1 MTGNKTLDGFILV
14 CIKYTVPIVLPPSL
28 PPKNYNIIQG
38 LASQIKILI
47 VTAKIKLLGTALLSW
62 RKKMEISIYK
72 WIPKLNNTGV
82 LFIPMSLHQKLQA
95 CMQGIF

>member
-14 CIKYTVPIVLPPSL
+14 CSKYTVPIIPPPPL

-62 RKKMEISIYK
+62 REK
-72 WIPKLNNTGV
+72 WKSA
-82 LFIPMSLHQKLQA
+82 FINGFPN
-95 CMQGIF
+95 